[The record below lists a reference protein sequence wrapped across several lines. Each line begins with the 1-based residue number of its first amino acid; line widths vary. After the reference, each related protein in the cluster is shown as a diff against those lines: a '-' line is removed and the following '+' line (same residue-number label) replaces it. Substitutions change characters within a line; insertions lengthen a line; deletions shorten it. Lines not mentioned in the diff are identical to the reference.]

1 MQTKMAWTEAKE
13 TKKEEIEAKLK
24 SIGGDML
31 KIEYLENCLKKPI
44 IFDLRKFFYL
54 KLAELYEARGMFN
67 ESAKNVDGVA
77 EISITFRD
85 KMELYMRTAKLLIRH
100 GSYYEADTQFE
111 KALTCANS
119 KEKEQLKK
127 TYREY
132 YLERVK
138 GFESLKKYNNAIKVY
153 EKLLMFG
160 FVSGEEKMEISSKL
174 AVLYGKVGKVRE
186 AMQLE
191 RK

>member
-1 MQTKMAWTEAKE
+1 MTRIFA
-13 TKKEEIEAKLK
+13 
-24 SIGGDML
+24 
-31 KIEYLENCLKKPI
+31 I
-44 IFDLRKFFYL
+44 ILLVFF
-54 KLAELYEARGMFN
+54 F
-67 ESAKNVDGVA
+67 
-77 EISITFRD
+77 F
-85 KMELYMRTAKLLIRH
+85 
-100 GSYYEADTQFE
+100 
-111 KALTCANS
+111 ANS
-119 KEKEQLKK
+119 VFAISEKEQLKK